1 MRKRRKR
8 KKWWIPIIILLAFA
22 AGIFF
27 YGKKYFRIKEINISG
42 SDKYTYEELYNYIF
56 KDRNDKN
63 MILFKYTDKKAPKP
77 EIPFIAKTVIDIK
90 WPSTINITVYEKSI
104 IGYVYYYGHFTFV
117 PIAVCSLSSYRMR
130 CLGRNR
136 RYGIHVELFDLWVVA

>member
-1 MRKRRKR
+1 MVDSHNNPFSFCSRNF
-8 KKWWIPIIILLAFA
+8 LLW
-22 AGIFF
+22 
-27 YGKKYFRIKEINISG
+27 KKYFRIKEINISG

-90 WPSTINITVYEKSI
+90 WPSTINITVYEK
-104 IGYVYYYGHFTFV
+104 
-117 PIAVCSLSSYRMR
+117 A
-130 CLGRNR
+130 
-136 RYGIHVELFDLWVVA
+136 